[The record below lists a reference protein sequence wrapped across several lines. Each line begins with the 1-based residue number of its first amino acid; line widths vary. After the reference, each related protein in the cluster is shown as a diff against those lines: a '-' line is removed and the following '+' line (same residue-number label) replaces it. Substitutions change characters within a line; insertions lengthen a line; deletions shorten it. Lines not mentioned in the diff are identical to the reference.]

1 MIPCSLIE
9 ATLFHEP
16 GKLCQE
22 IQRQFAR
29 NYDGIRQPSVCL
41 NDHLC
46 HIFKRELSLR
56 TRAPG
61 SVTST
66 AGLGSTS
73 VITGLTTVDDVL
85 ISDTRMSD
93 FKFLGIF
100 QVSLLDCRPLDI
112 R

>member
-29 NYDGIRQPSVCL
+29 NCDGIRQPSVCL

-100 QVSLLDCRPLDI
+100 QVSLLDCPPLDI
-112 R
+112 Q